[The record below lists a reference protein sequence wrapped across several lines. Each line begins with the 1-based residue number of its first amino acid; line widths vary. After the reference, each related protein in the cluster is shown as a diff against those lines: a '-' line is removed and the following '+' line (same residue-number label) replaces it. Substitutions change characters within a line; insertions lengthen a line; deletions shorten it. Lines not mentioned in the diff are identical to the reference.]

1 MPPPQPA
8 PAPSGQIVDGF
19 AGAVGNTPLIRLR
32 RASEATGS
40 EILGKAEF
48 MQPGGSVKDRAALGI
63 IEDAERRGQL
73 VPGEPGTVVEG
84 TAGNTGI
91 GLTLVAH
98 ARGYRSIIVVPE
110 TQSREKLDFLRM
122 IGADLRLIPPKPYR
136 DPGHYVH
143 VSRRIAEELAAET
156 GQRVL
161 WANQFGN
168 LANGEAHEATTGP
181 EIWTQTGRRVD
192 AFTCA
197 CGTGGTL
204 AGVGRA
210 LKARN
215 PGVRIV
221 LADPLGSGLYS
232 WVKTGE
238 VKAEGNSITE
248 GIGQGSNVPGN
259 LEVARDMIDDALQI
273 PDPEALE
280 QVYSLQIHEGISV
293 GGSAGINVAAA
304 IRVARGLG
312 PGHTVVTVLCDGGA
326 RYQSKLFN
334 PDFLRERGLPVPPWL
349 A

>member
-1 MPPPQPA
+1 MPSNPTPA
-8 PAPSGQIVDGF
+8 PGGIVDGLV
-19 AGAVGNTPLIRLR
+19 GAIGHTPLIRLR
-32 RASEATGS
+32 RASEATGC

-73 VPGEPGTVVEG
+73 VPGRPGTVVEG

-91 GLTLVAH
+91 GLTLVAN
-98 ARGYRSIIVVPE
+98 ARGYRSVIVVPN

-122 IGADLRLIPPKPYR
+122 IGADLRLIPPAPYKS
-136 DPGHYVH
+136 PGHYVH
-143 VSRRIAEELAAET
+143 VSRGIAEEMASAGE
-156 GQRVL
+156 RVI

-181 EIWTQTGRRVD
+181 EVWDQTGGRVD
-192 AFTCA
+192 AFTCS

-204 AGVGRA
+204 VGVARA
-210 LKARN
+210 LKARR

-221 LADPLGSGLYS
+221 LADPLGSGLYA

-248 GIGQGSNVPGN
+248 GIGQASTVPGN
-259 LEVARDMIDDALQI
+259 LEVGRGLIDDAVQI

-280 QVYSLQIHEGISV
+280 QVFDLQQHEGLSV

-304 IRVARGLG
+304 IRVARAMG

-334 PDFLRERGLPVPPWL
+334 PDFLREKGLPVPPWL
-349 A
+349 S

>member
-1 MPPPQPA
+1 MPSHDEAA
-8 PAPSGQIVDGF
+8 PADQAVEGL
-19 AGAVGNTPLIRLR
+19 AGAIGNTPLIRLR
-32 RASEATGS
+32 RASAATGC

-48 MQPGGSVKDRAALGI
+48 MQPGGSVKDRAALGM

-73 VPGEPGTVVEG
+73 VPGQPGIVVEG

-91 GLTLVAH
+91 GLTLVAN

-143 VSRRIAEELAAET
+143 VSRRIAEELAAA

-168 LANGEAHEATTGP
+168 LANAAIHEATTGP
-181 EIWTQTGRRVD
+181 EIWAQTAGRID

-204 AGVGRA
+204 AGVARA
-210 LKARN
+210 LKARD
-215 PGVRIV
+215 PKVRIV
-221 LADPLGSGLYS
+221 LADPMGSGLHA
-232 WVKTGE
+232 WVRTGE
-238 VKAEGNSITE
+238 MKAEGNSITE

-259 LEVARDMIDDALQI
+259 LEFGRPHIDDALQI

-280 QVYSLQIHEGISV
+280 QIYDLLLHEGLSI

-304 IRVARGLG
+304 IRVARQLG
-312 PGHTVVTVLCDGGA
+312 PGHRVVTILCDGGA

-334 PDFLRERGLPVPPWL
+334 PEFLRERGLPVPPWL

>member
-1 MPPPQPA
+1 MPSHDEAA
-8 PAPSGQIVDGF
+8 PADQAVEGL
-19 AGAVGNTPLIRLR
+19 AGAIGNTPLIRLR
-32 RASEATGS
+32 RASAATGC

-48 MQPGGSVKDRAALGI
+48 MQPGGSVKDRAALGM

-73 VPGEPGTVVEG
+73 VPGQPGIVVEG

-91 GLTLVAH
+91 GLTLVAN

-143 VSRRIAEELAAET
+143 VSRRIAEELAAA

-168 LANGEAHEATTGP
+168 LANAAIHEATTGP
-181 EIWTQTGRRVD
+181 EIWAQTSGRID

-204 AGVGRA
+204 AGVARA
-210 LKARN
+210 LKARD
-215 PGVRIV
+215 PKVRIV
-221 LADPLGSGLYS
+221 LADPMGSGLYA
-232 WVKTGE
+232 WVRTGE
-238 VKAEGNSITE
+238 MKAEGNSITE

-259 LEVARDMIDDALQI
+259 LEFGRPHIDDALQI

-280 QVYSLQIHEGISV
+280 QIYDLLLHEGLSI

-304 IRVARGLG
+304 IRVARQLG
-312 PGHTVVTVLCDGGA
+312 PGHRVVTILCDGGA

-334 PDFLRERGLPVPPWL
+334 PEFLRERGLPVPPWM

>member
-1 MPPPQPA
+1 MPSNPTPA
-8 PAPSGQIVDGF
+8 PGGIVDGLV
-19 AGAVGNTPLIRLR
+19 GAIGHTPLIRLR
-32 RASEATGS
+32 RASEATGC

-73 VPGEPGTVVEG
+73 VPGRPGTVVEG

-91 GLTLVAH
+91 GLTLVAN
-98 ARGYRSIIVVPE
+98 ARGYRSVIVVPN

-122 IGADLRLIPPKPYR
+122 IGADLRLIPPAPYKSPR
-136 DPGHYVH
+136 HYVH
-143 VSRRIAEELAAET
+143 VSRGIAEEMASAGE
-156 GQRVL
+156 RVI

-181 EIWTQTGRRVD
+181 EVWDQTGGRVD
-192 AFTCA
+192 AFTCS

-204 AGVGRA
+204 VGVARA
-210 LKARN
+210 LKARR

-221 LADPLGSGLYS
+221 LADPLGSGLYA

-238 VKAEGNSITE
+238 VRAEGNSITE
-248 GIGQGSNVPGN
+248 GIGQASTVPGN
-259 LEVARDMIDDALQI
+259 LEVGRDLIDDAVQI

-280 QVYSLQIHEGISV
+280 QVFDLQQHEGLSV

-304 IRVARGLG
+304 IRVAREMG

-334 PDFLRERGLPVPPWL
+334 PDFLREKGLPVPPWL
-349 A
+349 S

>member
-1 MPPPQPA
+1 MTADSQHPTLVPV
-8 PAPSGQIVDGF
+8 VDGF
-19 AGAVGNTPLIRLR
+19 AGAVGQTPLIRLR
-32 RASEATGS
+32 RASEATGC

-48 MQPGGSVKDRAALGI
+48 MNPGGSVKDRAALGI

-73 VPGEPGTVVEG
+73 VPGQPGTVVEG

-91 GLTLVAH
+91 GLTLVAN
-98 ARGYRSIIVVPE
+98 ARGYRSIIVVPN

-122 IGADLRLIPPKPYR
+122 IGADLRLIPPAPYKS
-136 DPGHYVH
+136 PGHYVH
-143 VSRRIAEELAAET
+143 VSRGIAEEMAAAGE
-156 GQRVL
+156 RVI

-181 EIWTQTGRRVD
+181 EVWDQTAGRVD
-192 AFTCA
+192 AFTCS

-204 AGVGRA
+204 VGVARA
-210 LKARN
+210 LKARK

-238 VKAEGNSITE
+238 VKAEGTSITE
-248 GIGQGSNVPGN
+248 GIGQATAVPGN
-259 LEVARDMIDDALQI
+259 LEPARELIDDAVQI

-280 QVYSLQIHEGISV
+280 QVFDLQQHEGLSV

-304 IRVARGLG
+304 IRVAREMG

-334 PDFLRERGLPVPPWL
+334 PDFLREKSLPVPSWL
-349 A
+349 S